1 MTPKEYLS
9 QAYRL
14 EQIIK
19 VTKLEI
25 DTLKSMMYNVS
36 SPSFEE
42 RNGTSFSRDASFVKT
57 IYKIDEMT
65 KKNDEQLEQ
74 LLKLRAQIQYVISQ
88 INNKDC
94 MLVLTYRYLHNWSWR
109 RIGKE
114 LFADEKTVRRWH
126 EVGLKEVKL
135 PNDFIE
141 V

>member
-1 MTPKEYLS
+1 
-9 QAYRL
+9 
-14 EQIIK
+14 
-19 VTKLEI
+19 
-25 DTLKSMMYNVS
+25 
-36 SPSFEE
+36 
-42 RNGTSFSRDASFVKT
+42 
-57 IYKIDEMT
+57 
-65 KKNDEQLEQ
+65 
-74 LLKLRAQIQYVISQ
+74 
-88 INNKDC
+88 

>member
-65 KKNDEQLEQ
+65 K
-74 LLKLRAQIQYVISQ
+74 RMM
-88 INNKDC
+88 NN
-94 MLVLTYRYLHNWSWR
+94 LNSY
-109 RIGKE
+109 
-114 LFADEKTVRRWH
+114 
-126 EVGLKEVKL
+126 
-135 PNDFIE
+135 
-141 V
+141 